1 MATKKSTVKG
11 FTNATSYIDPTK
23 QSDVIILEWIKTNN
37 LKNIDLVLPK
47 NQIITFTW
55 VSWSWKSSLAF
66 ETIYKEWQ
74 YRYIESLSSYLR
86 QFFNLWERPDISY
99 CAWLSPAIAIEQ
111 NKRWWNSRSTV
122 WTLTEIDDYTRLLF
136 AKIWE
141 PYCYNC
147 GRHIHPQ
154 NVDQILSE
162 IQTKYLWKKLYL
174 LKESWKLTTKA
185 DLQKFVKNN
194 RAKIDKWSWFTRYL
208 LLSAPI
214 EQKNKVSLTKESED
228 QDLTLKWLKNQKA
241 KSAFS
246 VPIEY
251 FYLED
256 PVVKDEYFP
265 LTIYGIYD
273 RISVEQDKL
282 PRLKEDIIKILWEA
296 QKFWVYVMEKWAGE
310 SASTQSV
317 ENTWFSNIEITTK
330 GKKSKSKSESDS
342 KETSE
347 SLEHED
353 EIQRFTDK
361 MFCPNCNIT
370 YPEFTTQHFSPNRWE
385 WACECCHGLWEVLQ
399 VDFEKII
406 EPWSPLKDAILPWR
420 DSNIWQAIL
429 RKLCEK
435 YNQDLEKVWS
445 EQPDWF
451 LHVVVYW
458 DNEELRLPIWSRLPV
473 KWKRSSFI
481 YKWMEDV
488 IKEQYE
494 KWLLTV
500 DFQAMLDMK
509 PCPECFGSKIK
520 RESLHVFLTFP
531 KKVKKEI
538 EKLAHYKDFFLQD
551 KNLPFTK
558 PEDDWLEKINIWDL
572 QKIPMEEMRQL
583 LQLYI
588 DSTDQPQILIS
599 RITHPL
605 LDRIQTIEDL
615 WLWYL
620 TTNRQIDTL
629 SWWEIQRLRLAKQL
643 WNKLT
648 WIVYVLDEPTI
659 WLDVKEIEKTIR
671 AIRKLKDMWNTIMVV
686 EHNEEFIQA
695 SDWIV
700 EIWPGAG
707 DFWGEL
713 MFSWPYSEFLK
724 TDCLTAQ
731 YLNWKKQIEMEF
743 NHKPTNKRVKIHKAS
758 KYNLKDV
765 NASVNLWS
773 FTVITWWSGAWK
785 TTLMYT
791 TLYRFLN
798 DKEKFVQSYIRLQ
811 MLKKGYTREE
821 ILAAPIMRA
830 DEYAHYENI
839 ALQQFYQDLA
849 VDKIEWFEEIK
860 NTIYVD
866 QSSIGK
872 TPRSCPSTF
881 VWTFDR
887 IRDVFA
893 NTSDAKYLW
902 FHSSYFSFNSEKWA
916 CPACNWYWYKKIEL
930 QFLPDTYVPC
940 ELCRW
945 KRYKPEILWIKWR
958 GKTIADVLDMY
969 ISDALE
975 FFHEMDNITRELQLM
990 CDIWLWYLKMGQ
1002 SAHMLSGWESQRLKL
1017 VRHLLKDYR
1026 WHSVYFLDEPTV
1038 WLHPEDI
1045 WKLLSVLKS
1054 FLERGDTI
1062 LMIEHDPT
1070 ILRFADHII
1079 HLENGKLVENR

>member
-1 MATKKSTVKG
+1 MATKKTTNSTPSP
-11 FTNATSYIDPTK
+11 N
-23 QSDVIILEWIKTNN
+23 QSDVIVLEWIKTNN

-55 VSWSWKSSLAF
+55 VSGSGKSSLAF
-66 ETIYKEWQ
+66 ETIYKEGQ
-74 YRYIESLSSYLR
+74 FRYIESLSSYLR
-86 QFFNLWERPDISY
+86 QFFNLWERPDIAY

-111 NKRWWNSRSTV
+111 NKRGWNSRSTV

-136 AKIWE
+136 AKVWE
-141 PYCYNC
+141 SYCYNC
-147 GRHIHPQ
+147 GAHIKPK
-154 NVDQILSE
+154 NVDQIMWE
-162 IQTKYLWKKLYL
+162 IKEKYFWKKLYL
-174 LKESWKLTTKA
+174 LKESGRLNTKA

-194 RAKIDKWSWFTRYL
+194 RSKIEKWSWFTRYL

-214 EQKNKVSLTKESED
+214 EKDSKISLSKNIED
-228 QDLTLKWLKNQKA
+228 QELSLKEKKNQKE
-241 KSAFS
+241 KTAFS

-265 LTIYGIYD
+265 LKIFWIYD
-273 RISVEQDKL
+273 RISVDEEKL

-296 QKFWVYVMEKWAGE
+296 QKFWVYVMDKSWE
-310 SASTQSV
+310 SASVSKV
-317 ENTWFSNIEITTK
+317 ENTWLSNIEITSK
-330 GKKSKSKSESDS
+330 RSSKKSSSWTEWNEVWGSWVWVNNDR
-342 KETSE
+342 
-347 SLEHED
+347 
-353 EIQRFTDK
+353 EIERFTDK

-385 WACECCHGLWEVLQ
+385 WACECCHGLGEILQ
-399 VDFEKII
+399 VDFDKII
-406 EPWSPLKDAILPWR
+406 EPNSPLKDAILPWR
-420 DSNIWQAIL
+420 DSNIWQAIF

-435 YNQDLEKVWS
+435 YDQDLEKVWKD
-445 EQPDWF
+445 QPDWF

-458 DNEELRLPIWSRLPV
+458 DNEELRLPIWSRIPV
-473 KWKRSSFI
+473 KWKWASFK
-481 YKWMEDV
+481 YVWMEDV
-488 IKEQYE
+488 IKDQFE
-494 KWLLTV
+494 KWMLTV

-509 PCPECFGSKIK
+509 PCPECFWSKIK
-520 RESLHVFLTFP
+520 KESLHVFLTFP
-531 KKVKKEI
+531 KKAVAHIKK
-538 EKLAHYKDFFLQD
+538 LPHYWESFLQQKD
-551 KNLPFTK
+551 LPFTK

-572 QKIPMEEMRQL
+572 QKIPLQEMREL

-588 DSTDQPQILIS
+588 NSTTQPELLIH
-599 RITHPL
+599 RITNPL
-605 LDRIQTIEDL
+605 LDRVQTIEDL
-615 WLWYL
+615 GLGYL

-659 WLDVKEIEKTIR
+659 WLDVKEIERTIQ

-686 EHNEEFIQA
+686 EHNEEFIEA

-707 DFWGEL
+707 DFGWEL
-713 MFSWPYSEFLK
+713 IFSWPYSEFLK
-724 TDCLTAQ
+724 SDCLTAQ
-731 YLNWKKQIEMEF
+731 YMNWKKKVEMEF
-743 NHKPTNKRVKIHKAS
+743 NHKPTNKRVKIRKAS
-758 KYNLKDV
+758 KFNLQNIDV
-765 NASVNLWS
+765 KFNLWS

-811 MLKKGYTREE
+811 MLKKWYSWED

-830 DEYAHYENI
+830 EEYAHYENM
-839 ALQQFYQDLA
+839 ALQEFYKDLA
-849 VDKIEWFEEIK
+849 VDKIEWYEEIK

-866 QSSIGK
+866 QSSIWK

-902 FHSSYFSFNSEKWA
+902 FHSSYFSFNSDKWA
-916 CPACNWYWYKKIEL
+916 CPACNWYGYKKIEL

-940 ELCRW
+940 ELCKW
-945 KRYKPEILWIKWR
+945 KRYKPEVLWIKWR
-958 GKTIADVLDMY
+958 WKTIADVLDMY

-990 CDIWLWYLKMGQ
+990 CDIWLWYLKMWQ
-1002 SAHMLSGWESQRLKL
+1002 SAHMLSWWESQRLKL

-1026 WHSVYFLDEPTV
+1026 WHCVYFLDEPTV
-1038 WLHPEDI
+1038 WLHPDDI
-1045 WKLLSVLKS
+1045 SRLLWVLKS
-1054 FLERGDTI
+1054 FLERWDTI
-1062 LMIEHDPT
+1062 LMIEHDQT
-1070 ILRFADHII
+1070 ILRFADQII
-1079 HLENGKLVENR
+1079 HLENGELIKNE

>member
-1 MATKKSTVKG
+1 MATKKN
-11 FTNATSYIDPTK
+11 TNNVLSKD
-23 QSDVIILEWIKTNN
+23 QSDVIVLEWIKTNN

-55 VSWSWKSSLAF
+55 VSGSWKSSLAF
-66 ETIYKEWQ
+66 ETIYKEGQ
-74 YRYIESLSSYLR
+74 FRYIESLSSYLR
-86 QFFNLWERPDISY
+86 QFFNLWERPDIAY

-136 AKIWE
+136 AKVWE
-141 PYCYNC
+141 SYCYNC
-147 GRHIHPQ
+147 WAHIKPK
-154 NVDQILSE
+154 NVDQIMWE
-162 IQTKYLWKKLYL
+162 IKEKYFWKKLYL
-174 LKESWKLTTKA
+174 LKESWRLNTKA

-194 RAKIDKWSWFTRYL
+194 RSKIEKWSWFTRYL

-214 EQKNKVSLTKESED
+214 EQNSKISLSKNIED
-228 QDLTLKWLKNQKA
+228 QELSLKEKKNQKE
-241 KSAFS
+241 KTAFS

-256 PVVKDEYFP
+256 PVVKEEYFP
-265 LTIYGIYD
+265 LKIFWIYD
-273 RISVEQDKL
+273 RISIDEEKL

-296 QKFWVYVMEKWAGE
+296 QKFWVYVMDKSWE
-310 SASTQSV
+310 SVSVSKV
-317 ENTWFSNIEITTK
+317 ENTWLSNIEITTK
-330 GKKSKSKSESDS
+330 SKKTTKKEDS
-342 KETSE
+342 SSTKEQAYKE
-347 SLEHED
+347 
-353 EIQRFTDK
+353 EIQWFTDK
-361 MFCPNCNIT
+361 MFCPNCNIV

-385 WACECCHGLWEVLQ
+385 WACECCHWLWEILQ
-399 VDFEKII
+399 VDFDKII
-406 EPWSPLKDAILPWR
+406 EPTSPLKDAILPWR

-435 YNQDLEKVWS
+435 YNQDLEKPWKD
-445 EQPDWF
+445 QPDWF

-458 DNEELRLPIWSRLPV
+458 DNEELRLPIWSRIPV
-473 KWKRSSFI
+473 KWKRASFK
-481 YKWMEDV
+481 YVWMEDV
-488 IKEQYE
+488 IKDQYE
-494 KWLLTV
+494 KWMLTV

-509 PCPECFGSKIK
+509 PCPQCYWSKIK
-520 RESLHVFLTFP
+520 KESLHVFLTFP
-531 KKVKKEI
+531 KKSAKEI
-538 EKLAHYKDFFLQD
+538 
-551 KNLPFTK
+551 KNLPHYSESFLQQDLPFAK
-558 PEDDWLEKINIWDL
+558 PEDDWFEKINIWDL
-572 QKIPMEEMRQL
+572 QKIPLQEMREL
-583 LQLYI
+583 LQLFI
-588 DSTDQPQILIS
+588 DSTTQPPLLIN
-599 RITHPL
+599 RITNPL
-605 LDRIQTIEDL
+605 LDRVQTIEDL

-659 WLDVKEIEKTIR
+659 WLDRKEIDRTIK
-671 AIRKLKDMWNTIMVV
+671 AIRRLKDMWNTIMVV
-686 EHNEEFIQA
+686 EHNEEFIEA
-695 SDWIV
+695 SDRIV
-700 EIWPGAG
+700 EIGPGAG
-707 DFWGEL
+707 DFWWEL

-724 TDCLTAQ
+724 SNCLTAQ
-731 YLNWKKQIEMEF
+731 YLNWKKKVEMDF
-743 NHKPTNKRVKIHKAS
+743 NHTPSNKRVKIRKAE
-758 KYNLKDV
+758 KYNLQKVDV
-765 NASVNLWS
+765 SINLWS
-773 FTVITWWSGAWK
+773 FTVITWWSWAWK

-791 TLYRFLN
+791 TLFRFLN

-811 MLKKGYTREE
+811 MLKKWYSWED
-821 ILAAPIMRA
+821 ILAAPVMRA
-830 DEYAHYENI
+830 EEYAHYENI
-839 ALQQFYQDLA
+839 ALQEFYKDLA

-866 QSSIGK
+866 QSSIWK

-940 ELCRW
+940 DLCKW

-958 GKTIADVLDMY
+958 WKTIADVLDMY

-975 FFHEMDNITRELQLM
+975 FFHEMDNITRELKLM
-990 CDIWLWYLKMGQ
+990 CDIWLWYLKMWQ
-1002 SAHMLSGWESQRLKL
+1002 SAHMLSWGESQRLKL

-1026 WHSVYFLDEPTV
+1026 WHCVYFLDEPTV
-1038 WLHPEDI
+1038 WLHPDDI
-1045 WKLLSVLKS
+1045 SRLLWVLKS
-1054 FLERGDTI
+1054 FLEKWDTI

-1079 HLENGKLVENR
+1079 HLENGKLVENK